1 MPSRKYRYDLF
12 VTRPEWKRIAQ
23 KAGVDRISL
32 RCLLWFDDIAN
43 KFIET
48 SIQTAL
54 FHTTHAKRK
63 TIQIG
68 DISKAINTLG
78 YSSKVIFPCK
88 PTKCTISHAKN
99 ISTRIRS
106 YQNQT
111 NCLFIAREGFRS
123 IVKLWIKYFDKDKNN
138 IRISTEALTAL
149 QIALENFF
157 ISLIEDAHASSQTK
171 TLLYKDIKLI
181 MDMKYP
187 NFVKFWYE

>member
-12 VTRPEWKRIAQ
+12 VTSPEWKRIAQ

-32 RCLLWFDDIAN
+32 GCLLWFDKIAN

-48 SIQTAL
+48 SIKTAL
-54 FHTTHAKRK
+54 FHTTHANRK

-78 YSSKVIFPCK
+78 YSSKVIFPCN

-123 IVKLWIKYFDKDKNN
+123 IVKLWIKYFDKNN
-138 IRISTEALTAL
+138 IRISAEALTAL

-157 ISLIEDAHASSQTK
+157 ISLIEAAHASSQTK

-181 MDMKYP
+181 MDISYQ
-187 NFVKFWYE
+187 NLA